1 MQILYR
7 DNWVIAVN
15 KPHGMLV
22 HHTRIARDVTEC
34 VLQTLRD
41 QIGQYVFPVHRL
53 DRKTSGVLLFALD
66 EESNRQI
73 QGQFMRGEVEKKYIA
88 LVRGYLDPPSGVI
101 DYPLKNEND
110 GNKIQ
115 DCCTHFEMIC
125 QYEIPVPLGKH
136 STSRYSLVS
145 IEPKTGRYH
154 QIRKHFG
161 HISHPIIG
169 DIEHG
174 CNKQNQLFRREWQSD
189 TMYLHSHSVRFQHPV
204 TGEVISI
211 QGPMQPQFLGI
222 RKLLETLSSPGNSS
236 DESQEEAERSVCLVS
251 KQSLTNE

>member
-7 DNWVIAVN
+7 DQWVIAVN

-22 HHTRIARDVTEC
+22 HHTKIARDVTEC

-41 QIGQYVFPVHRL
+41 QIGQYVYPAHRL
-53 DRKTSGVLLFALD
+53 DRKTSGVLIFALD
-66 EESNRQI
+66 EESNRNI
-73 QGQFMRGEVEKKYIA
+73 QGQFMRGEVKKRYIA
-88 LVRGYLDPPSGVI
+88 LVRGFLNPRAGVI

-115 DCCTHFEMIC
+115 DSCTHFEMIC
-125 QYEIPVPLGKH
+125 QYEIHVPLGKH
-136 STSRYSLVS
+136 PTSRYSLVS

-174 CNKQNQLFRREWQSD
+174 CNKQNQLFRRQWQSD
-189 TMYLHSHSVRFQHPV
+189 TMYLHSNSVQFRHPA
-204 TGEVISI
+204 TGDEIFI
-211 QGPMQPQFLGI
+211 QAPMQQQFVEI
-222 RKLLETLSSPGNSS
+222 VKALESSCQSSPSWSS
-236 DESQEEAERSVCLVS
+236 DPPLPETA
-251 KQSLTNE
+251 